1 MYLTTVAILYAGL
14 LTLCGAV
21 PADNKAQLEPRQT
34 YIITC
39 IGGRCSDNI
48 SRPTSEPP
56 KPTSSKLMNSSQT
69 TIKTSTKTVVPP
81 TKTTTEEVGPSSTR
95 CPVPLYYKCG
105 GWHDGKPWTGCTQCV
120 KGVKCVEQNEW
131 YFQCVADNSVE

>member
-1 MYLTTVAILYAGL
+1 MHLPAIAVLYASL
-14 LTLCGAV
+14 LALCVAV

-48 SRPTSEPP
+48 SRPTSEPS
-56 KPTSSKLMNSSQT
+56 KPTSSKATTTTKVTTTSKKPEPTPTPTKT

-105 GWHDGKPWTGCTQCV
+105 GWHD
-120 KGVKCVEQNEW
+120 EW
-131 YFQCVADNSVE
+131 YFQCVADTSAE